1 MISIAIVDDHRLMR
15 AGLANMIAGFK
26 GYKVTIEAG
35 NGLLFIES
43 LKKNKPP
50 SIVLL
55 DINMPEMDGYQTAQW
70 IRQNLP
76 DTKIIALSMY
86 ENDYAI
92 IQMLK
97 NGCHGYL
104 LKNSEPMLLYTA
116 FNEIKKYGYFS
127 NDMVSDK
134 LIHYI
139 GDESALK
146 KQQDQVN
153 QLTEKEKA
161 FMGWVCTD
169 KTYKEIADKMFIS
182 PRTVDTYRD
191 HLFKKLDVKTRV
203 GLALFAIKNN
213 LAVI

>member
-43 LKKNKPP
+43 LKKNKAP

-134 LIHYI
+134 PVNL
-139 GDESALK
+139 LK
-146 KQQDQVN
+146 YSNWPVLLVLK
-153 QLTEKEKA
+153 
-161 FMGWVCTD
+161 
-169 KTYKEIADKMFIS
+169 IAS
-182 PRTVDTYRD
+182 EV
-191 HLFKKLDVKTRV
+191 
-203 GLALFAIKNN
+203 
-213 LAVI
+213 AV

>member
-43 LKKNKPP
+43 LKNKAP

-104 LKNSEPMLLYTA
+104 LKNLNPCYSIPPST
-116 FNEIKKYGYFS
+116 K
-127 NDMVSDK
+127 
-134 LIHYI
+134 
-139 GDESALK
+139 
-146 KQQDQVN
+146 
-153 QLTEKEKA
+153 
-161 FMGWVCTD
+161 
-169 KTYKEIADKMFIS
+169 
-182 PRTVDTYRD
+182 
-191 HLFKKLDVKTRV
+191 
-203 GLALFAIKNN
+203 
-213 LAVI
+213 

>member
-1 MISIAIVDDHRLMR
+1 
-15 AGLANMIAGFK
+15 
-26 GYKVTIEAG
+26 
-35 NGLLFIES
+35 
-43 LKKNKPP
+43 
-50 SIVLL
+50 
-55 DINMPEMDGYQTAQW
+55 MPEMDGYQTAQW
-70 IRQNLP
+70 IRQHLP

-161 FMGWVCTD
+161 FMGLVCTD
-169 KTYKEIADKMFIS
+169 KTYKEIADIMFIS

-191 HLFKKLDVKTRV
+191 HLFKKLDIKTRV

-213 LAVI
+213 LAEL

>member
-1 MISIAIVDDHRLMR
+1 
-15 AGLANMIAGFK
+15 
-26 GYKVTIEAG
+26 
-35 NGLLFIES
+35 
-43 LKKNKPP
+43 
-50 SIVLL
+50 
-55 DINMPEMDGYQTAQW
+55 MPAMDGYQTAQW

-86 ENDYAI
+86 DNDYAI

-146 KQQDQVN
+146 KQQERVN
-153 QLTEKEKA
+153 HLTEKEIA

-169 KTYKEIADKMFIS
+169 KTYKEIADIMFIS

-213 LAVI
+213 LAEL

>member
-26 GYKVTIEAG
+26 GYKVILEAENGKRFIEA
-35 NGLLFIES
+35 
-43 LKKNKPP
+43 LKPNKPP

-55 DINMPEMDGYQTAQW
+55 DINMPEMDGYETAQW
-70 IRQNLP
+70 IRKNLP
-76 DTKIIALSMY
+76 DTKMIALSMY
-86 ENDYAI
+86 DNDYAI

-139 GDESALK
+139 GDESTLK
-146 KQQDQVN
+146 KQQDQLN

-169 KTYKEIADKMFIS
+169 KTYKEVALELRLN
-182 PRTVDTYRD
+182 PRAVDSLRD
-191 HLFKKLDVKTRV
+191 QLFVKLDVKSRV
-203 GLALFAIKNN
+203 GLAMIALKHGIVP
-213 LAVI
+213 L